1 MKDFLIQYS
10 TLNNILNEQ
19 FLIPSV
25 VSTPAYDVI
34 KQDVELCSSWMW
46 TCLLLVVMVSPTD
59 GPWLVIL
66 YPRTRWSPKDLTAV
80 WRGLHDPGPG
90 TIDLVLPS
98 VSVDLPSE
106 VFNIIYIQYISL
118 FCSFC
123 FIFFFHNSQMSA
135 CTQTETSL
143 LLLSFIFTVMFLE
156 IHCPRKIN

>member
-19 FLIPSV
+19 CLIPSV

-66 YPRTRWSPKDLTAV
+66 YPRTRWSPKDSTAV
-80 WRGLHDPGPG
+80 WKGLHDPGPG
-90 TIDLVLPS
+90 TIDLVFPPCQWTCLQ
-98 VSVDLPSE
+98 LSE
-106 VFNIIYIQYISL
+106 VFNIIYTVIKYELKIYNLRNYSNSAHYKMLFNPL
-118 FCSFC
+118 FCYFC
-123 FIFFFHNSQMSA
+123 FIFFPVCS
-135 CTQTETSL
+135 C
-143 LLLSFIFTVMFLE
+143 LSYLQ
-156 IHCPRKIN
+156 